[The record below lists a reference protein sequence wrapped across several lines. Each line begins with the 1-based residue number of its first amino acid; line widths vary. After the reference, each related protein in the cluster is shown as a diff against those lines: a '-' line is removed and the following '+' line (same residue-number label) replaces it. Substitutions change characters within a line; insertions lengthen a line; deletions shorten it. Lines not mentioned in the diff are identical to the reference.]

1 MLVLRMCKRCCV
13 VAAPS
18 MIEIFAQRS
27 AAEAQYVKFVE
38 LWKDAEA
45 ELQPKVRDRLVRS
58 PKEATP

>member
-1 MLVLRMCKRCCV
+1 MCKRCCV
-13 VAAPS
+13 AAAPG
-18 MIEIFAQRS
+18 MLEPFAQRW
-27 AAEAQYVKFVE
+27 AAEAQYVKFAE